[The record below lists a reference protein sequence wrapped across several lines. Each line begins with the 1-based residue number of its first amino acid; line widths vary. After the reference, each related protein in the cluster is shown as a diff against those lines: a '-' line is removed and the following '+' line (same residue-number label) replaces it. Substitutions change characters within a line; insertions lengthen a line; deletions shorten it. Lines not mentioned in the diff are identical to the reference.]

1 MNVTSTLFEAFLK
14 CPTKC
19 YLRSTGQAGAGNA
32 YAEWVR
38 AQNDAYQN
46 KAAKRVIESVA
57 DTEGPV
63 TSPAAKDLKTSAWR
77 LAVDLHVAAGT
88 MESRIHAV
96 ERLQPQGRCQPAQFI
111 PIRFTFFNKLT
122 KDDRLLVAFD
132 GLALSEVLG
141 RDVRLGKIIHGDN
154 HASLRVKIPSLLPK
168 ARKISE
174 KIAALLASDSPPD
187 LILNRHCE
195 ECEFR
200 DRCRQKALEKD
211 DLSLLGGMSAK
222 ERQKFRSKGIF
233 SVTQLSYTFR
243 PRRRPKRQ
251 RDKREKY
258 HHALKALAIREKKI
272 HIIGSPEFKIE
283 GTPVYLDVE
292 GLPDR
297 DFYYLIGLRI
307 GDGEATVQHSLW
319 ANTVKEEGKIW
330 REFLAIL
337 ETVEKPVLIHYGS
350 YETTFA
356 RSMRKRHG
364 NAGAGIAATALDAMV
379 NVLSFVFAQIYF
391 PSHSNS
397 LKDLAGCLGFTW
409 PDTALYGPNSIRS
422 RVMWE
427 RSHETAI
434 RDALIA
440 YNVADCEALQCLC
453 NHLSVL
459 PQDRS
464 KLQAATIDLVNVD
477 EMKPLSRFHLINK
490 DGAALP
496 AFKTINKAAYWDYQ
510 RTRVYV
516 RTSKIIKKAS
526 RQRPWVRA
534 KRLRNERTVRY
545 PTPSYC
551 SSCGGTDLLKRR
563 ATNLLMHDIRFMESG
578 AKGWLTRKI
587 IDNRFCRRCGCLVR
601 PPGIGAFAVRKF
613 GRHLRAYAMYQLIQL
628 RVSGITVAES
638 LSQLF
643 HFSLTGS
650 HISEFK
656 SDFAGLYTKTVEELR
671 TRIARGSLVHAD
683 ETKVRLIGKSGVVW
697 VLSSLEEVV
706 FFNTDTR
713 EGDMVQELL
722 KDFRGVLVS
731 DFYAVYDAINCSQ
744 QKCLIHLMRDIN
756 DDLYRH
762 PYDEELRNIAT
773 EYASLIRSMVETIDK
788 HGLKKWF
795 LTKHVP
801 EVEKFFTWLSAEN
814 FDSET
819 AQSYQKRF
827 EKNRGK
833 LFTFLAHDGVPW
845 NNNNA
850 ENAIRAF
857 AELRQVIGGT
867 CTEKGLRE
875 YLVLLSICETCKRRG
890 ISFLDFMLSGETN
903 IKESAAGRS
912 SQIKMVHEK
921 KRQWKKPQRG
931 LARRGS
937 IGHKSGSRVPKGISL
952 ERRDDCHLAQVAKK
966 REARSRRTH
975 PSPAG
980 EQLEVVRVINDRC
993 KVRTHDGRRAVIVS
1007 GIVLAEYSLRDRVGE
1022 AYAMVTLV
1030 EQGLANQNDV
1040 ARAFGC
1046 STRTVRRYQRR
1057 FEDGGVAALR
1067 DNRGSYVRP
1076 NSREAI

>member
-1 MNVTSTLFEAFLK
+1 MKVTSALFEAFLK

-19 YLRSTGQAGAGNA
+19 YLRSTGEAEAEDA

-38 AQNDAYQN
+38 AQNDAYHS
-46 KAAKRVIESVA
+46 KTAKRVIEAVA

-63 TSPAAKDLKTSAWR
+63 ASPAAKDLKTSAWR
-77 LAVDLHVAAGT
+77 LAVDLHVEAGT
-88 MESRIHAV
+88 IESRIHAV
-96 ERLQPQGRCQPAQFI
+96 ERLPPQARCQPAQFI

-132 GLALSEVLG
+132 ALALSEVLG
-141 RDVRLGKIIHGDN
+141 RDVSLAKIIHGES
-154 HASLRVKIPSLLPK
+154 HASLKVNISSLLPET
-168 ARKISE
+168 RKISE
-174 KIAALLASDSPPD
+174 KIAALLVSASPPD
-187 LILNRHCE
+187 LILNRHCQ

-200 DRCRQKALEKD
+200 DRCHQKALEKD

-233 SVTQLSYTFR
+233 TVAQLSYTFR

-251 RDKREKY
+251 RDKRERY

-283 GTPVYLDVE
+283 GTPLYLDVE

-297 DFYYLIGLRI
+297 DFYYLLGLRI
-307 GDGEATVQHSLW
+307 GNGEATVQHSLW
-319 ANTVKEEGKIW
+319 ADTVEEEGKIW
-330 REFLAIL
+330 KEFLAIL
-337 ETVEKPVLIHYGS
+337 ESVEKPVLIHYGS
-350 YETTFA
+350 YETTFVKN
-356 RSMRKRHG
+356 MGKRHG
-364 NAGAGIAATALDAMV
+364 SARAGIAATALDAMI
-379 NVLSFVFAQIYF
+379 NVLSFIYAQIYF
-391 PSHSNS
+391 PAHSNS
-397 LKDLAGCLGFTW
+397 LKDVATALGFAW

-422 RVMWE
+422 RMMWE

-434 RDALIA
+434 RESLIA
-440 YNVADCEALQCLC
+440 YNVADCGAVQCLC
-453 NHLSVL
+453 NHLSAL
-459 PQDRS
+459 SQDRS
-464 KLQAATIDLVNVD
+464 TNLQAAMMDLVNVD
-477 EMKPLSRFHLINK
+477 EIKPLPSLLLINK

-516 RTSKIIKKAS
+516 RTSKIIKKAC
-526 RQRPWVRA
+526 RQRSGARA
-534 KRLRNERTVRY
+534 KWRPTERTIRY
-545 PTPSYC
+545 PAPSYC
-551 SSCGGTDLLKRR
+551 SSCGGIDLFKGR
-563 ATNLLMHDIRFMESG
+563 ATNLLMHDIRFMGSG
-578 AKGWLTRKI
+578 AKGWLTRTI
-587 IDNRFCRRCGCLVR
+587 LDNWFCRHCACLVR

-613 GRHLRAYAMYQLIQL
+613 GPSLRAYAMYQLIQL

-638 LSQLF
+638 LSHLF
-643 HFSLTGS
+643 HFNLNGP
-650 HISEFK
+650 HISAFK

-671 TRIARGSLVHAD
+671 TRIADGSLVHAD
-683 ETKVRLIGKSGVVW
+683 ETKVRLIGKSGYVW
-697 VLSSLEEVV
+697 VLASLEDVV
-706 FFNTDTR
+706 FFYSDTR

-722 KDFRGVLVS
+722 ENFRGVLVS

-762 PYDEELRNIAT
+762 PYDEDLRNIAT
-773 EYASLIRSMVETIDK
+773 EYANLIRPMVETIDK
-788 HGLKKWF
+788 HGLKKRF
-795 LTKHVP
+795 LTRHVP
-801 EVEKFFTWLSAEN
+801 EVEKFFRWLSAEK

-827 EKNRGK
+827 KKNREK

-857 AELRQVIGGT
+857 AELRRVIGGT

-890 ISFLDFMLSGETN
+890 ISFLDFMLSGEAN
-903 IKESAAGRS
+903 IEESATGRS
-912 SQIKMVHEK
+912 SQIKTVRK
-921 KRQWKKPQRG
+921 KERQWEKSQRR
-931 LARRGS
+931 LPRRGS
-937 IGHKSGSRVPKGISL
+937 IGHKSDSHVPEGVAV
-952 ERRDDCHLAQVAKK
+952 ERRDDCHLAPVGKK
-966 REARSRRTH
+966 REARSRH
-975 PSPAG
+975 KHLSSDD
-980 EQLEVVRVINDRC
+980 VVRVINDRC

-1007 GIVLAEYSLRDRVGE
+1007 GIVLAEYSLGDRVGE

-1030 EQGLANQNDV
+1030 EQSLADQNDV

-1057 FEDGGVAALR
+1057 FEDGGVSALG
-1067 DNRGSYVRP
+1067 DGRGTPFSCR
-1076 NSREAI
+1076 RG

>member
-1 MNVTSTLFEAFLK
+1 MNVTSALFEAFLK

-19 YLRSTGQAGAGNA
+19 YLRSTGQAGGENV

-38 AQNDAYQN
+38 AQNDVYRS
-46 KAAKRVIESVA
+46 KTAKLVIEAAA

-63 TSPAAKDLKTSAWR
+63 ASPAAKDLKTAAWQ
-77 LAVDLHVAAGT
+77 LAVDLHVKAGAI
-88 MESRIHAV
+88 ESRIHAV
-96 ERLQPQGRCQPAQFI
+96 ERQPPQGQHRPAKFI
-111 PIRFTFFNKLT
+111 PIRLTLFNKLP

-132 GLALSEVLG
+132 ALVLSEVLG
-141 RDVRLGKIIHGDN
+141 RDVGLGKIIHGDN
-154 HASLRVKIPSLLPK
+154 HARLNVKIPGLLPE

-174 KIAALLASDSPPD
+174 KIAALVASGSPPD
-187 LILNRHCE
+187 LILNRHCG

-222 ERQKFRSKGIF
+222 ERQKFRNRGIF
-233 SVTQLSYTFR
+233 TVTQLSYTFR
-243 PRRRPKRQ
+243 PRRRSKRQ
-251 RDKREKY
+251 RNKREKY

-272 HIIGSPEFKIE
+272 HVIGSPEFKIE
-283 GTPVYLDVE
+283 GTPLYLDVE

-307 GDGEATVQHSLW
+307 GNGEAAVQHSLW
-319 ANTVKEEGKIW
+319 ADTVEEEGEIW

-356 RSMRKRHG
+356 RSMRKRYG
-364 NAGAGIAATALDAMV
+364 GAEAGIAATALDAMV
-379 NVLSFVFAQIYF
+379 NVLSFVFAQVYF
-391 PSHSNS
+391 PGHSNS
-397 LKDLAGCLGFTW
+397 LKDLASCLGFAW
-409 PDTALYGPNSIRS
+409 PDTALYGPHSIRS
-422 RVMWE
+422 RMMWE
-427 RSHETAI
+427 RSHETVI
-434 RDALIA
+434 REALIG
-440 YNVADCEALQCLC
+440 YNVADCRALQYLC

-459 PQDRS
+459 SQDRS
-464 KLQAATIDLVNVD
+464 THLQAATMDLVNVD
-477 EMKPLSRFHLINK
+477 EIRPLPPFLINR

-510 RTRVYV
+510 RTRVYI

-526 RQRPWVRA
+526 RQRSGVLA
-534 KRLRNERTVRY
+534 KRLPTERSVRY
-545 PTPSYC
+545 PAPCCC
-551 SSCGGTDLLKRR
+551 SRCGGTDLFKCR
-563 ATNLLMHDIRFMESG
+563 ATNLLVHDIRFMGSG
-578 AKGWLTRKI
+578 AKGCLTRVFL
-587 IDNRFCRRCGCLVR
+587 DWFCRRCGSLAR

-613 GRHLRAYAMYQLIQL
+613 GPHLRAYAMYQLIQL

-643 HFSLTGS
+643 HFNLTGS

-656 SDFAGLYTKTVEELR
+656 SDFAEFYIKTVEELR
-671 TRIARGSLVHAD
+671 KRIARGSLVHAD
-683 ETKVRLIGKSGVVW
+683 ETKVRLIGKSGYVW
-697 VLSSLEEVV
+697 VLASMEDVV
-706 FFNTDTR
+706 FFYSDTR

-731 DFYAVYDAINCSQ
+731 DFYAVYDGINCSQ

-756 DDLYRH
+756 DDLHRH
-762 PYDEELRNIAT
+762 PYDEGLRNIAI
-773 EYASLIRSMVETIDK
+773 EYANLIRPMVETIDK

-795 LTKHVP
+795 LTRHVP
-801 EVEKFFTWLSAEN
+801 AVEKFFRWLLAEE
-814 FDSET
+814 FASET

-827 EKNRGK
+827 KKNREK

-857 AELRQVIGGT
+857 AELRRVIGGT

-903 IKESAAGRS
+903 IEESATGRS
-912 SQIKMVHEK
+912 PQIKIVREK
-921 KRQWKKPQRG
+921 ERQWKKPQRR
-931 LARRGS
+931 LLRRGL
-937 IGHKSGSRVPKGISL
+937 IRHKSGSRVPKGKSF
-952 ERRDDCHLAQVAKK
+952 ERRDDCHPAQAAKSE
-966 REARSRRTH
+966 RPRSRH
-975 PSPAG
+975 
-980 EQLEVVRVINDRC
+980 EQLSSDGGKLEVVRVINDRC

-1007 GIVLAEYSLRDRVGE
+1007 GIVLAEYSLGDRVGE

-1030 EQGLANQNDV
+1030 EQGLADQNDL
-1040 ARAFGC
+1040 AQTFGC

-1057 FEDGGVAALR
+1057 FEDGGVEALG
-1067 DNRGSYVRP
+1067 DGRGKFLRLP
-1076 NSREAI
+1076 TR